1 MKLTIEGIKDRA
13 AWEKAGIALPGYDV
27 EKISEKA
34 KEEPGWVHFGI
45 GNIFRIFIGGI
56 ADGLLEEGVL
66 DRGITCVE
74 TFDYDVVDKIYDPY
88 DNLGLSV
95 ILHGDGTREYKVLGS
110 LAEAVKAQSSDLA
123 QWNRLKEIFTS
134 KSLQMVSFTITEKGY
149 ALQKADGTWFPFVE
163 ADIKNGPDKATGAM
177 AVLVA
182 MLYERFKAGRYPI
195 ALVSMDNCSK
205 NGAKLRESVL
215 TMAEEWKKQGFVDDD
230 FITYVNDEKVVAFPW
245 TMIDKITPR
254 PSEQIADDLEALG
267 VEKMQPVI
275 TGKKTYIAP
284 FVNAEKP
291 QYLVIEDSFP
301 NGRPALEKGFGVYM
315 ADRNTVNLSER
326 MKVTVCLNP
335 VHSATGP
342 LGVVLGYDLFA
353 HMLNTNEDMMKMANK
368 MLYHIV
374 KRVPHAMCIY
384 EAAYDYIDIEN
395 IEVDENRGNAN
406 SIYFT
411 DGKHTYHFSR
421 SKNTLYMIFD
431 NMELMDEFEVQIY
444 DDPYDIL
451 SNAMRLKTGAEKIIH
466 KQEAGGLE
474 DKKPCLCLRLY
485 STKQDGTKF
494 VAEKSG
500 LNQWNGVRS
509 CYKKDKETGERIKV
523 KETPRDVNEL
533 YIPYPSIDRNRESF
547 FPPRDTAFELRLPD
561 GEWISAKVCQQ
572 DGKAIMSNPNNLL
585 GKWLLRD
592 VLELQE
598 GTQITYEMLKEYG
611 IDSVMF
617 TKLDEGKYSIDFCE
631 LGTYEKVYGLEDI
644 DAKNDVSDE

>member
-1 MKLTIEGIKDRA
+1 MSKYNFYKLKKDEHDWKIHTIPEGRKVPF
-13 AWEKAGIALPGYDV
+13 KVMGQIAREDV
-27 EKISEKA
+27 EQVLNFALDMSYGDGHHRDHRQGGRHRRSNNEIFANTFQGKIAEYVVYYCLRQYGFEV
-34 KEEPGWVHFGI
+34 EEP
-45 GNIFRIFIGGI
+45 
-56 ADGLLEEGVL
+56 D
-66 DRGITCVE
+66 
-74 TFDYDVVDKIYDPY
+74 
-88 DNLGLSV
+88 
-95 ILHGDGTREYKVLGS
+95 
-110 LAEAVKAQSSDLA
+110 
-123 QWNRLKEIFTS
+123 
-134 KSLQMVSFTITEKGY
+134 
-149 ALQKADGTWFPFVE
+149 
-163 ADIKNGPDKATGAM
+163 
-177 AVLVA
+177 
-182 MLYERFKAGRYPI
+182 
-195 ALVSMDNCSK
+195 
-205 NGAKLRESVL
+205 
-215 TMAEEWKKQGFVDDD
+215 
-230 FITYVNDEKVVAFPW
+230 
-245 TMIDKITPR
+245 
-254 PSEQIADDLEALG
+254 LG
-267 VEKMQPVI
+267 VFGENIWDNVDI
-275 TGKKTYIAP
+275 
-284 FVNAEKP
+284 
-291 QYLVIEDSFP
+291 DC
-301 NGRPALEKGFGVYM
+301 NGRHISIKSTKERGQLLLLEKGDWNDQGCYIPNINDGGKM
-315 ADRNTVNLSER
+315 AQ
-326 MKVTVCLNP
+326 
-335 VHSATGP
+335 
-342 LGVVLGYDLFA
+342 YDY
-353 HMLNTNEDMMKMANK
+353 HMLVRVRPSCEDILRMNMHGLNK

-533 YIPYPSIDRNRESF
+533 YIPYPSIDRNRGSF

-611 IDSVMF
+611 IDSVIF

>member
-1 MKLTIEGIKDRA
+1 M
-13 AWEKAGIALPGYDV
+13 
-27 EKISEKA
+27 
-34 KEEPGWVHFGI
+34 
-45 GNIFRIFIGGI
+45 
-56 ADGLLEEGVL
+56 
-66 DRGITCVE
+66 
-74 TFDYDVVDKIYDPY
+74 
-88 DNLGLSV
+88 
-95 ILHGDGTREYKVLGS
+95 
-110 LAEAVKAQSSDLA
+110 
-123 QWNRLKEIFTS
+123 
-134 KSLQMVSFTITEKGY
+134 
-149 ALQKADGTWFPFVE
+149 
-163 ADIKNGPDKATGAM
+163 
-177 AVLVA
+177 
-182 MLYERFKAGRYPI
+182 
-195 ALVSMDNCSK
+195 
-205 NGAKLRESVL
+205 
-215 TMAEEWKKQGFVDDD
+215 
-230 FITYVNDEKVVAFPW
+230 
-245 TMIDKITPR
+245 
-254 PSEQIADDLEALG
+254 
-267 VEKMQPVI
+267 
-275 TGKKTYIAP
+275 
-284 FVNAEKP
+284 
-291 QYLVIEDSFP
+291 
-301 NGRPALEKGFGVYM
+301 
-315 ADRNTVNLSER
+315 
-326 MKVTVCLNP
+326 
-335 VHSATGP
+335 
-342 LGVVLGYDLFA
+342 
-353 HMLNTNEDMMKMANK
+353 
-368 MLYHIV
+368 
-374 KRVPHAMCIY
+374 HAMCIY

-533 YIPYPSIDRNRESF
+533 YIPYPSIDRNRGSF